1 MWRNKEDVNHMTK
14 KKVKMTHEQLEKE
27 NELLRQQNLKLIIE
41 NEYLKKLNALVQQRE
56 TQVKKK

>member
-1 MWRNKEDVNHMTK
+1 MTK
-14 KKVKMTHEQLEKE
+14 KKVKMTQGQLENE

-56 TQVKKK
+56 TRVKKK

>member
-1 MWRNKEDVNHMTK
+1 MTQG
-14 KKVKMTHEQLEKE
+14 QLEKE

-56 TQVKKK
+56 TLVKKK

>member
-1 MWRNKEDVNHMTK
+1 MTK
-14 KKVKMTHEQLEKE
+14 KKVKMTQEQLEKE

-56 TQVKKK
+56 TRVKKK